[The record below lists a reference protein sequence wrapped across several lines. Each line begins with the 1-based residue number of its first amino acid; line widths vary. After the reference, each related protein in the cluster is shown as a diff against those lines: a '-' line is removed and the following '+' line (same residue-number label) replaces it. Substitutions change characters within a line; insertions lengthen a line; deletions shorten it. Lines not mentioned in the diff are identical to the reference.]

1 MMGRR
6 WKYWDG
12 SIKGHLWNKTSVKLY
27 LFQGIGVFLICV
39 FLYPRSRFIGAAALA
54 VGFVAVDLIAQV
66 IRVRR
71 LQRRK
76 LQEVEGYPNHVP

>member
-27 LFQGIGVFLICV
+27 PFQGIGVFLICA

-54 VGFVAVDLIAQV
+54 VGFVAVDRQKAGRL
-66 IRVRR
+66 RR
-71 LQRRK
+71 ARDSRA
-76 LQEVEGYPNHVP
+76 G

>member
-1 MMGRR
+1 MMGRS

-27 LFQGIGVFLICV
+27 LFQGIGVLLICV
-39 FLYPRSRFIGAAALA
+39 LLYPRSRFFGAAAFA
-54 VGFVAVDLIAQV
+54 VGFVAVDLIVQV
-66 IRVRR
+66 VRVRR

-76 LQEVEGYPNHVP
+76 LQEVEGYPDQIP

>member
-54 VGFVAVDLIAQV
+54 VGFVAVDRQKTGRL
-66 IRVRR
+66 RR
-71 LQRRK
+71 ARDSRA
-76 LQEVEGYPNHVP
+76 G

>member
-27 LFQGIGVFLICV
+27 LFQGIGVFLEA
-39 FLYPRSRFIGAAALA
+39 YA
-54 VGFVAVDLIAQV
+54 
-66 IRVRR
+66 
-71 LQRRK
+71 
-76 LQEVEGYPNHVP
+76 

>member
-39 FLYPRSRFIGAAALA
+39 LLYPRSRFIGAIVFAA
-54 VGFVAVDLIAQV
+54 GFVAVDLIAQV
-66 IRVRR
+66 IRVRGR
-71 LQRRK
+71 APQPRR
-76 LQEVEGYPNHVP
+76 QPAPPHHPVP

>member
-39 FLYPRSRFIGAAALA
+39 LLYPRSRFIGAAALA
-54 VGFVAVDLIAQV
+54 VGFVAVDRQKVGRL
-66 IRVRR
+66 RR
-71 LQRRK
+71 ARDSRA
-76 LQEVEGYPNHVP
+76 G

>member
-1 MMGRR
+1 
-6 WKYWDG
+6 
-12 SIKGHLWNKTSVKLY
+12 VKLY

-39 FLYPRSRFIGAAALA
+39 FLYPRSRFIGAIVFAA
-54 VGFVAVDLIAQV
+54 GFVAVDLIAQV

-76 LQEVEGYPNHVP
+76 LQEVEGHPNHVP

>member
-12 SIKGHLWNKTSVKLY
+12 SVKGHLWNKTSVKLC

-54 VGFVAVDLIAQV
+54 VGFVAVDRQKAGRL
-66 IRVRR
+66 RR
-71 LQRRK
+71 ARDSRA
-76 LQEVEGYPNHVP
+76 G

>member
-27 LFQGIGVFLICV
+27 LFQGIGVFLICIL
-39 FLYPRSRFIGAAALA
+39 LYPRSRFIGAAALA
-54 VGFVAVDLIAQV
+54 VGFVAVDRQKVGRL
-66 IRVRR
+66 RR
-71 LQRRK
+71 ARDSRA
-76 LQEVEGYPNHVP
+76 G

>member
-39 FLYPRSRFIGAAALA
+39 LLYPRSRLIGSAA
-54 VGFVAVDLIAQV
+54 VGRPAGCPPGPAPAT
-66 IRVRR
+66 
-71 LQRRK
+71 QR
-76 LQEVEGYPNHVP
+76 

>member
-1 MMGRR
+1 M
-6 WKYWDG
+6 
-12 SIKGHLWNKTSVKLY
+12 KLY

-39 FLYPRSRFIGAAALA
+39 LLYPRSRFIGAAALA

-76 LQEVEGYPNHVP
+76 LQEVEGHPNQAP

>member
-1 MMGRR
+1 M
-6 WKYWDG
+6 
-12 SIKGHLWNKTSVKLY
+12 KLY
-27 LFQGIGVFLICV
+27 LFQGIGIFLICV

-76 LQEVEGYPNHVP
+76 LQEVEGHPNQAP

>member
-1 MMGRR
+1 MGRR

-39 FLYPRSRFIGAAALA
+39 LLYPRSRFIGAAALA
-54 VGFVAVDLIAQV
+54 VGFVAVDRQKAGRL
-66 IRVRR
+66 RR
-71 LQRRK
+71 ARDSRA
-76 LQEVEGYPNHVP
+76 G

>member
-1 MMGRR
+1 MMGRS

-39 FLYPRSRFIGAAALA
+39 FLYPRSRFLGAAALA
-54 VGFVAVDLIAQV
+54 AGFVVVDLIVQV
-66 IRVRR
+66 VRVRR

-76 LQEVEGYPNHVP
+76 IQEAEGHPNQIL

>member
-39 FLYPRSRFIGAAALA
+39 LLYPRSRFFGAAALA
-54 VGFVAVDLIAQV
+54 VGFVAVDLIVQV

-76 LQEVEGYPNHVP
+76 IQEIEGQPNHVP

>member
-12 SIKGHLWNKTSVKLY
+12 SVKGHLWNKTSVKLY

-39 FLYPRSRFIGAAALA
+39 LLYPRSRFIGAAALA
-54 VGFVAVDLIAQV
+54 VGFVAVDRQKAGRL
-66 IRVRR
+66 RR
-71 LQRRK
+71 ARDSRA
-76 LQEVEGYPNHVP
+76 G

>member
-54 VGFVAVDLIAQV
+54 VGFVAVDRQKAGRL
-66 IRVRR
+66 RR
-71 LQRRK
+71 ARDSRA
-76 LQEVEGYPNHVP
+76 G

>member
-39 FLYPRSRFIGAAALA
+39 LLYPRSRFIGAAALA
-54 VGFVAVDLIAQV
+54 VGFVAVDRQKAGRL
-66 IRVRR
+66 RR
-71 LQRRK
+71 ARDSRA
-76 LQEVEGYPNHVP
+76 G